1 MKKIAI
7 IFAFALLLGTS
18 LSSCRSSKPPCPA
31 YQAVNIELNDTHILA
46 K

>member
-7 IFAFALLLGTS
+7 IFAFALLLGVS

-31 YQAVNIELNDTHILA
+31 YQAIQIENVDTQDLA

>member
-7 IFAFALLLGTS
+7 IFAFVLLLGVS

-31 YQAVNIELNDTHILA
+31 YSSVQLHQVQTPDLA